1 MKTKLLYGVI
11 TLLIGL
17 SYWFVRPYVILQE
30 PPQKYISV
38 SNLTLNYVL
47 FYMFVGGLTYWVAS
61 KRLFKSMKPTKRTIL
76 SAGVTLI
83 VAIAMLA
90 LLSPWYQIR

>member
-1 MKTKLLYGVI
+1 MRYLYIALALL
-11 TLLIGL
+11 TGL
-17 SYWFVRPYVILQE
+17 SYWFVRPYVILQTS
-30 PPQKYISV
+30 PQQHIII

-47 FYMFVGGLTYWVAS
+47 FYMLIGGLTYWVAS
-61 KRLFKSMKPTKRTIL
+61 KRLFKSVEPIKRNIF

-83 VAIAMLA
+83 VAIAVLA